1 MREWIDWYDSNHTI
15 YANARHKDVH
25 FRHIAEDIA
34 AYVPSPDAVVLDYG
48 CGEALRA
55 DIVAAKAG
63 KLILAE
69 LAPGVRARLLALYA
83 SNPKISVC
91 STDDTVALADHF
103 ADLVVMHSVAQYLSA
118 NELDIALRNIR
129 RILKPTGIFVFGDV
143 LPPGVPA
150 LTDAIALLRF
160 GLKDGF
166 FIPAFVSLVRTVFS
180 KYWTLRS
187 SLGLARYDEKT
198 MLAKLAAAGFSAT
211 RQPTNIGHNQA
222 RMTFVCR
229 PI

>member
-48 CGEALRA
+48 CGEALHA

-69 LAPGVRARLLALYA
+69 PAPGVRARLSARFA
-83 SNPKISVC
+83 GNPKISVC
-91 STDDTVALADHF
+91 STDDTVTLADHSV
-103 ADLVVMHSVAQYLSA
+103 DLVVMHSVAQYLSSD
-118 NELDIALRNIR
+118 ELDVALKNIR
-129 RILKPTGIFVFGDV
+129 RMLKPTGAFVFGDV

-150 LTDAIALLRF
+150 LTDALALLRF
-160 GLKDGF
+160 GWKDGF
-166 FIPAFVSLVRTVFS
+166 FVPAFVSLVRTVFS
-180 KYWTLRS
+180 NYWTLRT

-198 MLAKLAAAGFSAT
+198 IIAKLAAAGFSAM
-211 RQPTNIGHNQA
+211 RQPTTSA
-222 RMTFVCR
+222 TTRR
-229 PI
+229 A